1 MRFKTHTLGCKVN
14 QYETQAMEE
23 ILSAQGYTRA
33 GDEEAADIY
42 IINTCTV
49 TALADS
55 KSRQYIQ
62 RSHRENPEALVVAVG
77 CYVQVKPEEVAA
89 LPGVD
94 VLIGTKDR
102 HRLVELIEKAKTEG
116 VQNIV
121 ENIQNYKQFDGLDI
135 EEANEHTRAY
145 IKIQDGCDRYCSYCK
160 IPYARGPVRSRTL
173 EDIIHEAKR
182 LGQRGYKELVLT
194 GIHVASY
201 GRDLGKDLK
210 DVILEVAKIPEI
222 KRIRTS
228 SMDPMWIHRERLQ
241 EISQSGKLCDHF
253 HLSLQSGSNAV
264 LKNMR
269 RPYTREQFLAKV
281 HIIREFF
288 PNVGL
293 TTDLIA
299 GFPGER
305 QEDFEDSL
313 KIIGEAGFARVHV
326 FPYSDR
332 EGTAAEKMKNKI
344 PKKIKQERAKRLREE
359 SARIQQR
366 EEEKMLGKTLDVLI
380 EESFLEEEVSYGY
393 ATNYFR
399 VKILQKKMLENQIRR
414 VKIKSIEGSILVGKE
429 EE

>member
-1 MRFKTHTLGCKVN
+1 M
-14 QYETQAMEE
+14 
-23 ILSAQGYTRA
+23 
-33 GDEEAADIY
+33 
-42 IINTCTV
+42 
-49 TALADS
+49 
-55 KSRQYIQ
+55 
-62 RSHRENPEALVVAVG
+62 
-77 CYVQVKPEEVAA
+77 
-89 LPGVD
+89 
-94 VLIGTKDR
+94 
-102 HRLVELIEKAKTEG
+102 
-116 VQNIV
+116 
-121 ENIQNYKQFDGLDI
+121 
-135 EEANEHTRAY
+135 
-145 IKIQDGCDRYCSYCK
+145 
-160 IPYARGPVRSRTL
+160 
-173 EDIIHEAKR
+173 
-182 LGQRGYKELVLT
+182 VLT

-201 GRDLGKDLK
+201 VRYFGKDLK

-253 HLSLQSGSNAV
+253 HLSLQSGSNTV

-269 RPYTREQFLAKV
+269 RPYTREQFLEKV
-281 HIIREFF
+281 HILRETF

-344 PKKIKQERAKRLREE
+344 PKKIKQERAKKLREE

-380 EESFLEEEVSYGY
+380 EESFLEEKVSYGY
-393 ATNYFR
+393 TTNYFR
-399 VKILQKKMLENQIRR
+399 VKVLQKKMLENQIRR

>member
-1 MRFKTHTLGCKVN
+1 MIK
-14 QYETQAMEE
+14 
-23 ILSAQGYTRA
+23 
-33 GDEEAADIY
+33 
-42 IINTCTV
+42 
-49 TALADS
+49 
-55 KSRQYIQ
+55 
-62 RSHRENPEALVVAVG
+62 
-77 CYVQVKPEEVAA
+77 
-89 LPGVD
+89 
-94 VLIGTKDR
+94 
-102 HRLVELIEKAKTEG
+102 G

-253 HLSLQSGSNAV
+253 HLSLQSGSNEV

-269 RPYTREQFLAKV
+269 RPYTREQFLEKV

-288 PNVGL
+288 PDVGL

-332 EGTAAEKMKNKI
+332 EASKI
-344 PKKIKQERAKRLREE
+344 GRASCRER
-359 SARIQQR
+359 
-366 EEEKMLGKTLDVLI
+366 V
-380 EESFLEEEVSYGY
+380 
-393 ATNYFR
+393 
-399 VKILQKKMLENQIRR
+399 
-414 VKIKSIEGSILVGKE
+414 
-429 EE
+429 